1 MGGARLSIRDPFYGQ
16 IESALAAPGL
26 DDVLFEQFA
35 AELVRATGLG
45 TNLAVGG
52 ADNGYD
58 FEIVDATL
66 EPGPGVV
73 TTSDRVT
80 SNLRHNLERNRR
92 NCPRAAKKTFV
103 VTSSELTSRM
113 RDNLKKTAQELGYVY
128 LGAADRRD
136 VARYIYSHP
145 HWAQDLLGLT
155 GQPSAL
161 SLVPRSSRPLMDVP
175 LVGRDADIARL
186 RSLPGDGLLTG
197 PPGSGK
203 TAVLAHL
210 AAEDGWLFLVSRD
223 MAAVANAVR
232 ELQPDVVV
240 VDDLDDAPGAT
251 LDLQHLRKECG
262 ADFKIIV
269 TDWEPDPQLQ
279 QMLGVG
285 DAGAITLDQLT
296 RDEVVAVVQSVGLG
310 GPRPLVREIVDQAG
324 GVPGLAVTL
333 AQAALEGDVLALF
346 EGTRLGA
353 RMESTVNRLLGN
365 PREGDRA
372 VLALGA
378 IALAGDP
385 GLSLEE
391 TASYL
396 CASRG
401 EVQGMLRR
409 LTSGGIIRSERGRV
423 SLRPRPLRR
432 YMIVK
437 AFFGPVPAGYKP
449 LLEVTPDRAATAT
462 ELVLA
467 ARVGAVIPNLLGIVI
482 ASGSTAA
489 ARYYAGS
496 GERQARELLSVA
508 PEVAVAVAHPAL
520 HTAPET
526 VIPLLLTAAIDDT
539 RALHSTPEHPLRLLK
554 DWGNSGMPGRGEAI
568 ARKRVVV
575 ESALAW
581 VSGGGDFPAA
591 CRACSEVL
599 RTTYENTES
608 DPGAGMKLYMESGML
623 SASEIAELAPL
634 WDRLQAAIAEAGDA
648 PWSSL
653 LSVCWDLV
661 HPFLSGGGK
670 PEEAVDA
677 SRRLAET
684 VIADIGRLA
693 ALHPGV
699 LDRLNT
705 MRRHLGD
712 EDSYAISEDYA
723 VLFGE
728 HESDDWRREEQKR
741 AEQIDKLASE
751 WAKGD
756 PTEFGARLVWLQREA
771 ARVGGGG
778 HDRSP
783 LLCRLLAERVDEPL
797 LWLTRLADAKIPPAS
812 LLPFL
817 DRLVRDDTQEWE
829 AVALPIL
836 NDPELEYAAVDVAL
850 RAARISD
857 AMWSALGPMLTR
869 YTQTVEILCLRKQVP
884 VATLQ
889 RLLHHDCSEVTQAA
903 AVGMWNAE
911 PHGSVPPELELGWE
925 EAVVTIDDDEYWL
938 KEMLASPALAARWL
952 EARIQHDDWSALANR
967 ENVEV
972 AAAGLDDGQRLDMLR
987 KLPVHLFRDDV
998 AAALVGDSD
1007 DVYRQVLLDRTPRSH
1022 WEDPLRRR
1030 ADDTWRRFAVVA
1042 LEERSPL
1049 EVAQASLLH
1058 SDSWSGPYSAYL
1070 QGHVDEFAQWL
1081 DDPDDGIRQVA
1092 GFMIEWL
1099 TARREEA
1106 LAEERREAVEGLE

>member
-1 MGGARLSIRDPFYGQ
+1 
-16 IESALAAPGL
+16 L
-26 DDVLFEQFA
+26 DTDLFERLA
-35 AELVRATGLG
+35 AELVRETSLG

-80 SNLRHNLERNRR
+80 SNLRRNLERNRR
-92 NCPRAAKKTFV
+92 NCPRAAKKTFI
-103 VTSSELTSRM
+103 VTSSELTSRK
-113 RDNLKKTAQELGYVY
+113 RDNLKKTAQALGYVY

-136 VARYIYSHP
+136 VARYIYAHP

-161 SLVPRSSRPLMDVP
+161 SLVPRSTRPLVDVP

-186 RSLPGDGLLTG
+186 RSLPGDGLLIG

-203 TAVLAHL
+203 TALLSQL

-223 MAAVANAVR
+223 MTAVANAVR
-232 ELQPDVVV
+232 ELQPSVVI
-240 VDDLDDAPGAT
+240 VDDLDDASGAT

-262 ADFKIIV
+262 ANFRVVV

-285 DAGAITLDQLT
+285 DAGVITLDRLT
-296 RDEVVAVVQSVGLG
+296 RDEIVAVVQSVGIG
-310 GPRPLVREIVDQAG
+310 GPRRLVREIVDQAG

-346 EGTRLGA
+346 EGTRLGT

-385 GLSLEE
+385 GFSLEE

-401 EVQGMLRR
+401 EVQGLLKR
-409 LTSGGIIRSERGRV
+409 LTSGGLIRSERGRV

-437 AFFGPVPAGYKP
+437 AFFGPVPADYAP
-449 LLEVTPDRAATAT
+449 LLEVTPDRGATAT

-467 ARVGAVIPNLLGIVI
+467 ARVGAAIPNLLGIVV
-482 ASGSTAA
+482 ASGSTTA

-496 GERQARELLSVA
+496 GERQARELLTVT
-508 PEVAVAVAHPAL
+508 PEIAVAVAHPAL

-526 VIPLLLTAAIDDT
+526 VIPLLLTAAIDDA

-568 ARKRVVV
+568 ARKRAVV

-581 VSGGGDFPAA
+581 VTGGGDFPTA
-591 CRACSEVL
+591 CRACSAVL

-634 WDRLQAAIAEAGDA
+634 WDQLQVAIAGTGDA

-653 LSVCWDLV
+653 LSACWDLV

-693 ALHPGV
+693 ASHPGV

-705 MRRHLGD
+705 MKRHLGHK
-712 EDSYAISEDYA
+712 EFYAIPEDYA

-728 HESDDWRREEQKR
+728 HESDDWQREEQLR
-741 AEQIDKLASE
+741 AQRIDKLATE
-751 WAKGD
+751 WS
-756 PTEFGARLVWLQREA
+756 TEDSADFGTRLVWLQQEV
-771 ARVGGGG
+771 ARGGGG
-778 HDRSP
+778 VHDRSP
-783 LLCRLLAERVDEPL
+783 LLCALVAERVDEPL
-797 LWLTRLADAKIPPAS
+797 LWLARLAEVRIPPVS

-817 DRLVRDDTQEWE
+817 DRPVRDDAQGWE

-836 NDPELEYAAVDVAL
+836 NNPELECAAVDVAL
-850 RAARISD
+850 RAPRISE
-857 AMWSALGPMLTR
+857 AMWSTLGSILAR

-889 RLLHHDCSEVTQAA
+889 RLLHHDCTEVPQAA

-911 PHGSVPPELELGWE
+911 PRGSIPPELELGWE
-925 EAVVTIDDDEYWL
+925 EAVVAIDDDEYWL
-938 KEMLASPALAARWL
+938 KEMLARSPALAARWL
-952 EARIQHDDWSALANR
+952 EARIQHDDWRALSNR

-972 AAAGLDDGQRLDMLR
+972 AAAGLDDEQRLDMLR
-987 KLPVHLFRDDV
+987 NLPVYLFREDV

-1007 DVYRQVLLDRTPRSH
+1007 DVYRQVLVDRTPSSH
-1022 WEDPLRRR
+1022 WEDPLQRR
-1030 ADDTWRRFAVVA
+1030 ADEVWRRFAVIA
-1042 LEERSPL
+1042 LEKRSPR
-1049 EVAQASLLH
+1049 EVVQASLLR
-1058 SDSWSGPYSAYL
+1058 SEGWSGPYSAHL
-1070 QGHVDEFAQWL
+1070 QGQIDEFAHWL
-1081 DDPDDGIRQVA
+1081 EDPDAGIRQVA
-1092 GFMIEWL
+1092 GLMIEWL
-1099 TARREEA
+1099 TARRVEA
-1106 LAEERREAVEGLE
+1106 LAEERKEAIEGLD